1 MRLVPVRWH
10 YSSFP
15 KIKHCIPY
23 IRIDIYHLKRRHK
36 MISGKM
42 QLTYHKETVTTKIAS
57 DNFEEYLSGS
67 LFLLRINILK
77 YTLKMLIRQ
86 NAFTLTWKPHYRHS
100 TKW

>member
-1 MRLVPVRWH
+1 
-10 YSSFP
+10 
-15 KIKHCIPY
+15 
-23 IRIDIYHLKRRHK
+23 

-86 NAFTLTWKPHYRHS
+86 NAFTLT
-100 TKW
+100 